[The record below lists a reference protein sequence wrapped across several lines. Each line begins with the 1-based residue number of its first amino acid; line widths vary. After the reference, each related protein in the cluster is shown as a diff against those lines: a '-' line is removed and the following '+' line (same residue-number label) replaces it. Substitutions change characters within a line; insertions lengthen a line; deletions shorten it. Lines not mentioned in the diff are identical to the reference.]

1 VIPEESRTGWPS
13 AVLDLGQ
20 LDYQATWERQKALV
34 AAREA
39 DERVDT
45 LVFVEHPAVITR
57 GRRSRDE
64 SNLVATGEIPVIAVE
79 RGGDVTYH
87 GPGQLVVYPI
97 FALREGERDAPGFI
111 RRLEAWLIAA
121 LAELGVTAERRAGYA
136 GVWTPVDANG
146 GQRKLA
152 SIGIAVTAKWVTW
165 HGVAV
170 NVTTDLAAFRA
181 INPCG
186 LDASVMTSI
195 AAERDRPVTLAAVKA
210 ALLGHL
216 DLLGRS

>member
-1 VIPEESRTGWPS
+1 MIPDPSATGWPS
-13 AVLDLGQ
+13 AILDLGL
-20 LDYQATWERQKALV
+20 LDYQATWDHQKALV

-64 SNLVATGEIPVIAVE
+64 SNLVAPGDIPIIAVE

-111 RRLEAWLIAA
+111 RRLEAWLIAS
-121 LAELGVTAERRAGYA
+121 LGELGVTAERRVGYA
-136 GVWTPVDANG
+136 GVWTPEDASG

-186 LDASVMTSI
+186 LDASVMTSVS
-195 AAERDRPVTLAAVKA
+195 AELDRTVSLAEVKA
-210 ALLGHL
+210 ALRRHIGV
-216 DLLGRS
+216 LGRS

>member
-1 VIPEESRTGWPS
+1 MIPDPLPAARPS
-13 AVLDLGQ
+13 TVLDLGL

-39 DERVDT
+39 GELVDT
-45 LVFVEHPAVITR
+45 LVLVEHPAVITR

-64 SNLVATGEIPVIAVE
+64 SNLVATGDIPVIAVE

-121 LAELGVTAERRAGYA
+121 LAELGVTAERRVGYA
-136 GVWTPVDANG
+136 GVWTPVDGNN

-170 NVTTDLAAFRA
+170 NVTTDLTAFRA

-195 AAERDRPVTLAAVKA
+195 SAELGRPVSLDVVKA
-210 ALLGHL
+210 TLLRHVG
-216 DLLGRS
+216 LLGRS